1 MDDLGLATLKAG
13 IDADCRVAVSAAA
26 LARERLGT
34 GRAPELEACAFQLVR
49 FYNVVE
55 QMGLRIAK
63 AFENHIDD
71 DRGWHTG
78 LIRRL
83 TLDIPGVRP
92 AFFPEPLAPDLLEL
106 RGFRHVVV
114 HAYELML
121 RREKLLPVLEAA
133 ERVAGRLT
141 SLCEAFF
148 KQIFA
153 P

>member
-1 MDDLGLATLKAG
+1 VDELGLTTLKAE

-71 DRGWHTG
+71 DRG
-78 LIRRL
+78 
-83 TLDIPGVRP
+83 
-92 AFFPEPLAPDLLEL
+92 
-106 RGFRHVVV
+106 
-114 HAYELML
+114 
-121 RREKLLPVLEAA
+121 
-133 ERVAGRLT
+133 
-141 SLCEAFF
+141 
-148 KQIFA
+148 
-153 P
+153 